1 MAKNTSLTNVDTKD
15 LKQLK
20 NLYRL
25 STAQLDRLARNLTV
39 KIFQKG
45 EIVYDQDERAALI
58 YLDISGVVRLTYHA
72 YERQTIVNRIPSGV
86 FFGVDSLMPETQ
98 HAFRYVAFETLTI
111 ALINPQVLV
120 VTH

>member
-45 EIVYDQDERAALI
+45 EIVYDQDERADENAEAHQEP
-58 YLDISGVVRLTYHA
+58 V
-72 YERQTIVNRIPSGV
+72 
-86 FFGVDSLMPETQ
+86 
-98 HAFRYVAFETLTI
+98 
-111 ALINPQVLV
+111 
-120 VTH
+120 